1 MHISFY
7 KRPLFLILVIYSVLL
22 ALFLKVPS
30 AKEGDISFYADGAR
44 HNLEAVVVS
53 YPVAKTQGKAFVGKV
68 IAADGKPAK
77 GYFYAS
83 CESCGD
89 ILRGQKIS
97 YTGTLYLPE
106 EDTNVGSFNWAKY
119 LARKNIFCESTVKE
133 NLQITDY
140 SRFWVYLSRVRSS
153 ILDVFNKNFGP
164 QLSPVLAGIT
174 IGEKGSIDKDLHAAF
189 QDSGAMHL
197 LVASGS
203 NVGFVT
209 LVVYFLCA
217 LLGAGRLP
225 SAFAALFL
233 ALLYT
238 LIAGADAPL
247 VRAYIMTFSSTLGF
261 LLGRK
266 SGVLQGFIIAA
277 LVILIFNPQ
286 SIFNAGFQMSFL
298 AALSI
303 IFLASNFKLSAKLPE
318 SLKFILRIFFVSL
331 AAQAALLPV
340 FTNYFYKVSLSAV
353 FSNIILVPLSGFI
366 MAGGFV
372 VWLLSFIHVDFIFKA
387 GVFVLKEL
395 VFVFTFLVQFF
406 AALPWSKVIV
416 SALNPFS
423 VAAYYVALFG
433 LLNLPL
439 VKRKIIYIAIL
450 FAAAAALCGYGI
462 YTYSSGQY
470 FIKGRY
476 SFSVLIK
483 EHGQTKV
490 IGGGADAKTLSRAVL
505 ATGNTQID
513 CLFLNGLTK
522 SAAYGLKEL
531 KDIKI
536 KNIYLPYGDIVPEA
550 AQLILA
556 SGAQSQMLWA
566 GESACGVTAKEPWYK
581 NKDGQISMGGGSNLS
596 YQYKGIETSGNLKQI
611 KDVNDI
617 INFKDDGGNDEE
629 HK

>member
-1 MHISFY
+1 MHISVY
-7 KRPLFLILVIYSVLL
+7 KRPLFLILIIYSVLL

-30 AKEGDISFYADGAR
+30 AKEGDISFYTDGSR
-44 HNLEAVVVS
+44 HNLEAVITS
-53 YPVAKTQGKAFVGKV
+53 YPVAKTEGKAF
-68 IAADGKPAK
+68 IAKAISVDGKPAK
-77 GYFYAS
+77 GYFYVA
-83 CESCGD
+83 CETCGD

-97 YTGTLYLPE
+97 YQGTLYLPE

-119 LARKNIFCESTVKE
+119 LARKNIFCQSTVKE
-133 NLQITDY
+133 NVQVADY
-140 SRFWVYLSRVRSS
+140 SRFWVYLSRARSS
-153 ILDVFNKNFGP
+153 ILGVFNKNFGP
-164 QLSPVLAGIT
+164 QLAPVLAGIT
-174 IGEKGSIDKDLHAAF
+174 IGEKASIDKDLHIAF

-209 LVVYFLCA
+209 LVVYFLCS
-217 LLGAGRLP
+217 LLGAGRFP

-247 VRAYIMTFSSTLGF
+247 VRAYIMTFSSTVGF

-277 LVILIFNPQ
+277 LAILIFNPQ

-331 AAQAALLPV
+331 AAQAALMPV

-353 FSNIILVPLSGFI
+353 FSNIILVPLSGII

-372 VWLLSFIHVDFIFKA
+372 VWFLSFIHVDFIFKA
-387 GVFVLKEL
+387 GVFALKEL
-395 VFVFTFLVQFF
+395 VFIFTFLVQFF

-423 VAAYYVALFG
+423 VAAYFIALFG

-439 VKRKIIYIAIL
+439 VKRKIIYLSAL
-450 FAAAAALCGYGI
+450 FTITAALCGYGI
-462 YTYSSGQY
+462 YSYLTAQYS
-470 FIKGRY
+470 IKGRY

-483 EHGQTKV
+483 ENGQTKV
-490 IGGGADAKTLSRAVL
+490 IGGGVDAKTLSRAVL
-505 ATGNTQID
+505 ATGNTKID
-513 CLFLNGLTK
+513 CLFLNGLSK

-536 KNIYLPYGDIVPEA
+536 RNIYLPYGDVAEET

-556 SGAQSQMLWA
+556 SGAQTKMLWS
-566 GESACGVTAKEPWYK
+566 GESACGIIAKEPWYQ
-581 NKDGQISMGGGSNLS
+581 NKDGQISTGGGNNLS

-611 KDVNDI
+611 KNSNDI
-617 INFKDDGGNDEE
+617 IKFKDDGGENEE
-629 HK
+629 YK